1 MITIVISFYFQ
12 DIYATNFHTLMT
24 RSFHTC
30 VLLFIMLLVAKSNY
44 AQRPVAKENLK
55 QTREEWLQSLPE
67 KVRDSIVYKEWK
79 EAQTAQEK
87 KALEAAQARIDAAL
101 ADPATTTLDLS
112 YYPGTEIDPRVAS
125 LKKLHKITIT
135 KAKKL
140 NVDKLFDLLSRLP
153 ELQVLVLND
162 GGYSAL
168 PSAVGNLTALDSFTF
183 RNNNIKALPE
193 TFAKLKNLSYLCLE
207 HNAYLYDDDLYERL
221 KGMNVKTLDLSACG
235 LLELNGKIGGVKSLR
250 SLDLSVNDIKA
261 LPASFSQLA
270 NLEVLSLRQNLSLNL
285 TDVSKTLAALSRLN
299 ALYIDQCGL
308 ASLPVEIGSL
318 TGLKVLSLRENVL
331 TSLPATFT
339 NLKNLEELYLGS
351 PNNAF
356 RLNVLQNLPL
366 GFGGLNRL
374 RVLDLS
380 GNQLAAL
387 GGDFSQLTAL
397 EWLDLSR
404 NQLPGFP
411 SSLTSL
417 TRLRFINLNRN
428 RISEISAGISK
439 LTQLDSLFLDG
450 DFFNKADKKIKTLP
464 DDICQLRNLKKLTL
478 KDNVIEKLPACI
490 DGLSSLISLD
500 LRGNL
505 ITLLPASFS
514 KLQSLQVLD
523 LKSNDL
529 QGLPADFSSLR
540 LVDLN
545 VAMNLNADM
554 SSIIAQVSRIKTL
567 RILDISYNNLTR
579 AQVEPLI
586 SALPGCKI
594 INVDYYN
601 KEPLPGTTP
610 QPSQQRQNRPIL
622 DDGPKRNK

>member
-12 DIYATNFHTLMT
+12 DIYPINMYLTMT
-24 RSFHTC
+24 KRSYTC
-30 VLLFIMLLVAKSNY
+30 LLFFIMMLAAKSNFG
-44 AQRPVAKENLK
+44 QMPVAKENLK
-55 QTREEWLQSLPE
+55 QTKDEWLQSLPE

-79 EAQTAQEK
+79 EAQSAQEK
-87 KALEAAQARIDAAL
+87 KELQSVQARIDAAVS
-101 ADPATTTLDLS
+101 DPGTTALDLS

-125 LKKLHKITIT
+125 LKKLRKITIT
-135 KAKKL
+135 KARKL
-140 NVDKLFDLLSRLP
+140 NVDKLFELLSKLP
-153 ELQVLVLND
+153 ELRVLVLND

-168 PSAVGNLTALDSFTF
+168 PSAVGNLTALDSFTC
-183 RNNNIKALPE
+183 RNNNIKSLPE
-193 TFAKLKNLSYLCLE
+193 TFTKLKNLSYLCLE

-221 KGMNVKTLDLSACG
+221 KGMQVRTLDLSACG
-235 LLELNGKIGGVKSLR
+235 LLELNGKIGEVRSLQ
-250 SLDLSVNDIKA
+250 SLDLAVNDIKT
-261 LPASFSQLA
+261 LPASFSQLG
-270 NLEVLSLRQNLSLNL
+270 NLEVLSLQQNLSLNL
-285 TDVSKTLAALSRLN
+285 VDISKTLAGLAKLN
-299 ALYIDQCGL
+299 TLYIDQCGL

-339 NLKNLEELYLGS
+339 SLKNLEELYLGS

-366 GFGGLNRL
+366 GFGGLSKL
-374 RVLDLS
+374 RKLDLS
-380 GNQLAAL
+380 GNQLASL

-411 SSLTSL
+411 ASLTSL

-428 RISEISAGISK
+428 SISEIGTGLSR

-464 DDICQLRNLKKLTL
+464 DDICQMKNLKKLTV

-490 DGLSSLISLD
+490 DGLTSLVSLD
-500 LRGNL
+500 LRGNV

-514 KLQSLQVLD
+514 KLPNLQILD

-529 QGLPADFSSLR
+529 QGLPADFSSLH
-540 LVDLN
+540 LTDLN
-545 VAMNLNADM
+545 VAMNLNGDM
-554 SSIIAQVSRIKTL
+554 SSMIAQLSRIKTL

-579 AQVEPLI
+579 AQAEPLI

-601 KEPLPGTTP
+601 KEPLPGTTS
-610 QPSQQRQNRPIL
+610 QPSEQRQNRPIL

>member
-1 MITIVISFYFQ
+1 
-12 DIYATNFHTLMT
+12 MT
-24 RSFHTC
+24 RHFHTC
-30 VLLFIMLLVAKSNY
+30 LLLFIMLAAAKSNY
-44 AQRPVAKENLK
+44 AQKPVAKENLK
-55 QTREEWLQSLPE
+55 QTKDEWLQSLPE

-79 EAQTAQEK
+79 EAQSATEK
-87 KALEAAQARIDAAL
+87 KELESAQARIDAAL
-101 ADPATTTLDLS
+101 ADPATTSLYLS

-125 LKKLHKITIT
+125 LKKLRKITIT
-135 KAKKL
+135 KARKL
-140 NVDKLFDLLSRLP
+140 NVDKLFDLLSKLP
-153 ELQVLVLND
+153 DLHVLVLND

-168 PSAVGNLTALDSFTF
+168 PSSVGNLTALDSFTF

-193 TFAKLKNLSYLCLE
+193 TFTKLKNLSYLCLE

-221 KGMNVKTLDLSACG
+221 KGMNVRTLDLSACG
-235 LLELNGKIGGVKSLR
+235 LLELNGKIGEVRSLQQ
-250 SLDLSVNDIKA
+250 LDLSVNDIKA
-261 LPASFSQLA
+261 LPASFTQLS

-285 TDVSKTLAALSRLN
+285 VDVSKTLGGLPKLS
-299 ALYIDQCGL
+299 ALYLDQCGL
-308 ASLPVEIGSL
+308 SALPVEIGSL

-339 NLKNLEELYLGS
+339 SLKNLEELYLGS

-356 RLNVLQNLPL
+356 RLNVLQNLPP
-366 GFGGLNRL
+366 GFGGLSKL
-374 RVLDLS
+374 RILDLS
-380 GNQLAAL
+380 GNQLASL
-387 GGDFSQLTAL
+387 GTYFNQLTEL
-397 EWLDLSR
+397 QWLDLSR

-411 SSLTSL
+411 ASLTSL
-417 TRLRFINLNRN
+417 TKLRFINLNRN
-428 RISEISAGISK
+428 RIAEIASGVSR

-464 DDICQLRNLKKLTL
+464 DDLCQMKNLKKLTL

-490 DGLSSLISLD
+490 DGLSSLVSLD

-529 QGLPADFSSLR
+529 QGLPADFSNLH
-540 LVDLN
+540 LTDLN

-554 SSIIAQVSRIKTL
+554 SSMIAQISRIKTL

-579 AQVEPLI
+579 AQAEPLI

-601 KEPLPGTTP
+601 KEPLPGSTS
-610 QPSQQRQNRPIL
+610 QPSEQRQNRPIL

>member
-1 MITIVISFYFQ
+1 
-12 DIYATNFHTLMT
+12 
-24 RSFHTC
+24 
-30 VLLFIMLLVAKSNY
+30 MLIAAKSNY
-44 AQRPVAKENLK
+44 AQKPVAKENLK
-55 QTREEWLQSLPE
+55 QTKDEWLRSLPE

-79 EAQTAQEK
+79 EAQSAQEK
-87 KALEAAQARIDAAL
+87 KSLEAAQARIDAAL
-101 ADPATTTLDLS
+101 ANPNTEALDLS

-125 LKKLHKITIT
+125 LKKLHKVTIT
-135 KAKKL
+135 KARKL
-140 NVDKLFDLLSRLP
+140 NVDKLFSLLARLP
-153 ELQVLVLND
+153 ELRVLVLND

-168 PSAVGNLTALDSFTF
+168 PSAVGDLASLDSFTF

-193 TFAKLKNLSYLCLE
+193 TFTRLKNLSYLCLE

-221 KGMNVKTLDLSACG
+221 KGMNVKTLDLSTCG
-235 LLELNGKIGGVKSLR
+235 LLELNGKIGEVKSLR
-250 SLDLSVNDIKA
+250 DLDLSVNDIKT
-261 LPASFSQLA
+261 LPASFAQLA

-285 TDVSKTLAALSRLN
+285 VDVSKTLATLPKLN

-308 ASLPVEIGSL
+308 SSLPVEIGSL

-339 NLKNLEELYLGS
+339 SLKNLEELYLGS
-351 PNNAF
+351 PTNSF

-366 GFGGLNRL
+366 GFGGMNKL
-374 RVLDLS
+374 RVLDLA
-380 GNQLAAL
+380 GNQLASL

-411 SSLTSL
+411 ASLTNLSK
-417 TRLRFINLNRN
+417 LRFINLNRN
-428 RISEISAGISK
+428 KISEVGTGLSR
-439 LTQLDSLFLDG
+439 LTQLDSLFMDG

-464 DDICQLRNLKKLTL
+464 DDICQLKNLKKLTL

-490 DGLSSLISLD
+490 DGLTSLVSLD
-500 LRGNL
+500 LRGNV

-514 KLQSLQVLD
+514 KLPSLQILD

-529 QGLPADFSSLR
+529 QGLPSDFSSLH

-545 VAMNLNADM
+545 VAMNLNANM
-554 SSIIAQVSRIKTL
+554 SSVIAQVARIKTL

-579 AQVEPLI
+579 AQAEPLI
-586 SALPGCKI
+586 SALPDCKI

-610 QPSQQRQNRPIL
+610 QPSEQRQNRPIL